1 MDTSTPVSKPGPTW
15 RRKLVFPLLF
25 FVAGIGVAGWG
36 VTQTEFGRS
45 IAGLQTPNAAIVA
58 PNDAPAAQGS
68 APSDQAAAR
77 IAELE
82 ASLAQQQSSAP
93 IRVAT
98 VSSRADGMLL
108 AFAARRALELGLPLG
123 SFEDDLNA
131 RFGSSE
137 PHMVAAVVAAAKTPV
152 TIAKLRG
159 DLIGLL
165 PQLSGVESAGLW
177 DRLTTGFSNLA
188 TVRRGDDAPHDPNAL
203 LAQAKTAMETGDV
216 DTALQ
221 AISRLPN
228 RAVAA
233 DWMAA
238 ARRYSEAQRALN
250 ALEKAALSST
260 DAQPSPGEFLL
271 PEPTPAMP
279 APEAAPS
286 ALNR

>member
-1 MDTSTPVSKPGPTW
+1 
-15 RRKLVFPLLF
+15 
-25 FVAGIGVAGWG
+25 
-36 VTQTEFGRS
+36 
-45 IAGLQTPNAAIVA
+45 
-58 PNDAPAAQGS
+58 
-68 APSDQAAAR
+68 
-77 IAELE
+77 
-82 ASLAQQQSSAP
+82 
-93 IRVAT
+93 
-98 VSSRADGMLL
+98 MLL

-123 SFEDDLNA
+123 NFEDDLNA

-165 PQLSGVESAGLW
+165 PRLSGDESTGVW
-177 DRLTTGFSNLA
+177 DRLTAGFSTLA
-188 TVRRGDDAPHDPNAL
+188 TVRRGDSATQDPNAL
-203 LAQAKTAMETGDV
+203 LTQARTAMEAGDI

-250 ALEKAALSST
+250 ALEKAALSGPDT
-260 DAQPSPGEFLL
+260 QPSPGEFLL

-279 APEAAPS
+279 TPEAAPS
-286 ALNR
+286 APNR

>member
-1 MDTSTPVSKPGPTW
+1 MDTSTPIVKSGPTW
-15 RRKLVFPLLF
+15 RRKLIFPSLF
-25 FVAGIGVAGWG
+25 FVAGVGAAGWG

-45 IAGLQTPNAAIVA
+45 IAGLQGPEPIVVA
-58 PNDAPAAQGS
+58 PNVAPAA
-68 APSDQAAAR
+68 APTAPADQAAAR

-82 ASLAQQQSSAP
+82 ASLAQQQSAAP

-98 VSSRADGMLL
+98 GSSRADGMLL

-123 SFEDDLNA
+123 SFEQDLNA

-152 TIAKLRG
+152 TITMLRG

-165 PQLSGVESAGLW
+165 PQLSREETTGLW
-177 DRLTTGFSNLA
+177 DRLTTGLSSLA
-188 TVRRGDDAPHDPNAL
+188 TVRRGDSATQDPNAL
-203 LAQAKTAMETGDV
+203 LTQARTAMESGDI

-238 ARRYSEAQRALN
+238 ARRYTEAQRALN
-250 ALEKAALSST
+250 ALEKAALSGPDT
-260 DAQPSPGEFLL
+260 QPAAGEFLL

-279 APEAAPS
+279 TPVTAPS
-286 ALNR
+286 APN